1 MWGIGMKKINL
12 CLAGVVCFYFILLL
26 AAGVLYKR
34 QTEAN
39 GREYLVE
46 VNRIM
51 RGMEEQGGFSIP
63 NLRDMDWI
71 DAISFLKIEDSR
83 NLECIND
90 FFKKRNQ
97 YDMHI
102 EPLILEDEIY
112 GYVRFDYKYV
122 PKRGNMFWLMEG
134 IIALS
139 GIMSILVLVYLKEK
153 LIKPFLI
160 LRDMP
165 YELSKGRLEGELR
178 ENKDRFFGKFVWGIS
193 MLRDH
198 LKASQI
204 QTLKLEKEKKL
215 LLLSI
220 SHDIKT
226 PLNSIK
232 LYAKALKE
240 GIYDTE
246 EKQKKAAGQIENL
259 SGEIET
265 FVKEIVKTSSQ
276 EIIPIEVETSEFY
289 IKDLV
294 GMIRQYYVPKCKLIM
309 IDFTIGSF
317 DNKLLK
323 GSIDGAFEVVE
334 NIMENAFKYGDG
346 KRIEI
351 SFYEE
356 EDRQLIR
363 IKNTGNPVKEEEMP
377 HLFDSFF
384 RGSNVEGK
392 EGNGLGLYICR
403 EIMRKMDGDIF
414 AVREED
420 GMSLHLVF

>member
-1 MWGIGMKKINL
+1 MKKINL
-12 CLAGVVCFYFILLL
+12 CMAGVVCFYLILLL
-26 AAGVLYKR
+26 AAGVVFKN
-34 QTEAN
+34 QEKES
-39 GREYLVE
+39 GRHYLIE
-46 VNRIM
+46 INRIM
-51 RGMEEQGGFSIP
+51 KGMEEQGGFSLP
-63 NLRDMDWI
+63 DLRREEWI
-71 DAISFLKIEDSR
+71 DAVSFLKIEDGR
-83 NLECIND
+83 NLEKVTD

-97 YDMHI
+97 YDTHI
-102 EPLILEDEIY
+102 EPLILGDEVS
-112 GYVRFDYKYV
+112 GYVRFDYAHMTKA
-122 PKRGNMFWLMEG
+122 GNVFWLMEG

-139 GIMSILVLVYLKEK
+139 GAALILVLIYLKEK
-153 LIKPFLI
+153 LIKPFLV

-165 YELSKGRLEGELR
+165 YELSKGRLGGEIK

-193 MLRDH
+193 MLKDH
-198 LKASQI
+198 LKVSQM
-204 QTLKLEKEKKL
+204 QTLKLEKEKKM

-246 EKQKKAAGQIENL
+246 QERRKAAGQIENL
-259 SGEIET
+259 SSEIEA

-276 EIIPIEVETSEFY
+276 EIMSIQVEDSEFY

-294 GMIRQYYVPKCKLIM
+294 DMIRQYYVPKCSLM
-309 IDFTIGSF
+309 MTEFDVGSF

-323 GSIDGAFEVVE
+323 GSIDSAFEVVE
-334 NIMENAFKYGDG
+334 NVMENAFKYGDG

-356 EDRQLIR
+356 EGCQLMK
-363 IKNTGNPVKEEEMP
+363 IKNTGGPVKEEEMP

-384 RGSNVEGK
+384 RGSNADGK

-403 EIMRKMDGDIF
+403 EIMRKMGGDIF
-414 AVREED
+414 AVREKD

>member
-1 MWGIGMKKINL
+1 MKKINL
-12 CLAGVVCFYFILLL
+12 LIAGVVCFYLLLLL
-26 AAGVLYKR
+26 AAGALYKK
-34 QTEAN
+34 QADEE
-39 GREYLVE
+39 GRAYLVE

-51 RGMEEQGGFSIP
+51 RGMEEQGSFSMP
-63 NLRDMDWI
+63 DLQEMNRI
-71 DAISFLKIEDSR
+71 DAVSFLKTEDNR
-83 NLECIND
+83 DLENINE
-90 FFKKRNQ
+90 FFRKKNQ
-97 YDMHI
+97 FDTHI
-102 EPLILEDEIY
+102 EPLIVGDKVH
-112 GYVRFDYKYV
+112 GYVRFDY
-122 PKRGNMFWLMEG
+122 RNEAETGNAFWLIEG

-139 GIMSILVLVYLKEK
+139 GAAVILVLIYLKTK
-153 LIKPFLI
+153 LIKPFLV

-165 YELSKGRLEGELR
+165 YELSKGRLGGEIK

-193 MLRDH
+193 MLKDH
-198 LKASQI
+198 LKATQMKA
-204 QTLKLEKEKKL
+204 LKLEKEKKM

-232 LYAKALKE
+232 LYARALKE

-246 EKQKKAAGQIENL
+246 EKQRKAAGQIENL

-265 FVKEIVKTSSQ
+265 FVKKIVKTSSQ
-276 EIIPIEVETSEFY
+276 EIIPIEVEDSEFY

-294 GMIRQYYVPKCKLIM
+294 TMIREYYVPKCRLVM
-309 IDFTIGSF
+309 ADFSIGSF

-323 GSIDGAFEVVE
+323 GSIDSTFEVVE

-346 KRIEI
+346 RRIEI
-351 SFYEE
+351 TFYEE
-356 EDRQLIR
+356 EHCQLMKIR
-363 IKNTGNPVKEEEMP
+363 NTGMPVKDEEMP

-384 RGSNVEGK
+384 RGSNAGEK

-403 EIMRKMDGDIF
+403 EIMRKMGGDIF

-420 GMSLHLVF
+420 GMSFHLVF